1 LTIGLIDYGMGNLHS
16 VQIAFRRFGVELH
29 AVHHPSDLDSCD
41 ALILPGV
48 GSFDPAMARLTATG
62 LVPDL
67 QRWHANDKPLLG
79 ICLGLQLLFD
89 SSAEGS
95 SAGLGL
101 LPGRVEKLPS
111 DQGERIPHMG
121 WAKLQPCTP
130 SPLLSPEHDQE
141 WMYFVH
147 SYAAHPSDASVLTAT
162 APFGQ
167 SQATAAVWSRRLGA
181 CQFHPEKSGEAGQR
195 LLQRWLTWLN
205 DGAPLPR

>member
-1 LTIGLIDYGMGNLHS
+1 MTIGLIDYGMGNLHS

-29 AVHHPSDLDSCD
+29 AVHHPSDLDCCD

-48 GSFDPAMARLTATG
+48 GSFDPAMARLMATG

-101 LPGRVEKLPS
+101 LPGRVETLPA
-111 DQGERIPHMG
+111 DQGERIPPHG
-121 WAKLQPCTP
+121 LGQAAALHAITP
-130 SPLLSPEHDQE
+130 VKPRARPGMDVFRAFLRCPSHRRFRAHCHGTVRTVASHSSRMEPQAWGLPISP
-141 WMYFVH
+141 
-147 SYAAHPSDASVLTAT
+147 
-162 APFGQ
+162 
-167 SQATAAVWSRRLGA
+167 
-181 CQFHPEKSGEAGQR
+181 
-195 LLQRWLTWLN
+195 
-205 DGAPLPR
+205 